1 MAWRWRKGKSVRPP
15 ENGFLRGCWL
25 MVNRYLG
32 HNVPI
37 QAAALAFYLL
47 FMIFPLTIFF
57 SALLGQLHL
66 DVTGLTHAAGEFL
79 PSEVVELLGMY
90 LQYVTDNPSLKLL
103 LFGLFFSIYFP
114 MRATNTL
121 MRAVRTAYR
130 LGPPKA
136 PIRHTLK
143 SLLYTVMLIV
153 TIVLTLV
160 LVSVGEAALDYAI
173 DHFGL
178 PVYMAS
184 LWQRLR
190 FPVMGL
196 VMYFA
201 LYFLYA
207 LPQDTHLRARDLY
220 PGVLA
225 ALLGWM
231 VTAYL
236 FSWYVENIASYSLFY
251 GSIGAVIV
259 LLIWLNFTAAILI
272 LGAELNGTL
281 IALRKDK
288 ALRRQERAG
297 ESAPA
302 APPSGETP

>member
-1 MAWRWRKGKSVRPP
+1 MAWRKGKSIRPP

-37 QAAALAFYLL
+37 QAAALAFYLM

-66 DVTGLTHAAGEFL
+66 DVTALTHAASDLL
-79 PSEVVELLGMY
+79 PGEVVDLLEMY
-90 LQYVTDNPSLKLL
+90 LSYVSENPSLKML

-114 MRATNTL
+114 MRATKTL
-121 MRAVRTAYR
+121 MQAVRTAYR

-143 SLLYTVMLIV
+143 SLIYTVMLIV
-153 TIVLTLV
+153 TIILMLV

-173 DHFGL
+173 AHFGL
-178 PVYMAS
+178 PVSMAA

-190 FPVMGL
+190 FPVMAL

-207 LPQDTHLRARDLY
+207 LPQDARLRARDLY

-231 VTAYL
+231 VTSYL
-236 FSWYVENIASYSLFY
+236 FSWYVENFASYSLFY

-259 LLIWLNFTAAILI
+259 LLVWLNFTAAILI
-272 LGAELNGTL
+272 MGAELNGIL
-281 IALRKDK
+281 SALRKDRT
-288 ALRRQERAG
+288 LRRQEQA
-297 ESAPA
+297 EKAAPA
-302 APPSGETP
+302 SPPSGKASER

>member
-1 MAWRWRKGKSVRPP
+1 MWDNTLPKNR
-15 ENGFLRGCWL
+15 FLRFCVL
-25 MVNRYLG
+25 MVHRCG
-32 HNVPI
+32 RHNVAM
-37 QAAALAFYLL
+37 QSAALAFYLL
-47 FMIFPLTIFF
+47 FMIFPFLIFI
-57 SALLGQLHL
+57 SALLGLL
-66 DVTGLTHAAGEFL
+66 DLNITGMMTVLSDFL
-79 PSEVVELLGMY
+79 PEEVVDLLRMY
-90 LQYVTDNPSLKLL
+90 FTYVTDNPSPQLMV
-103 LFGLFFSIYFP
+103 FGLVFSIYFP

-236 FSWYVENIASYSLFY
+236 FSWYVENFASYSLFY

-288 ALRRQERAG
+288 ALRRQEQ
-297 ESAPA
+297 APA
-302 APPSGETP
+302 RASAEDELSSGG

>member
-90 LQYVTDNPSLKLL
+90 LRYVTDNPSLKLM

-207 LPQDTHLRARDLY
+207 LPQDTRLRARDLY

-225 ALLGWM
+225 ALLSWM

-288 ALRRQERAG
+288 ALRRQEQ
-297 ESAPA
+297 APA
-302 APPSGETP
+302 RAPAEDELSSGG

>member
-1 MAWRWRKGKSVRPP
+1 
-15 ENGFLRGCWL
+15 
-25 MVNRYLG
+25 
-32 HNVPI
+32 
-37 QAAALAFYLL
+37 
-47 FMIFPLTIFF
+47 
-57 SALLGQLHL
+57 
-66 DVTGLTHAAGEFL
+66 
-79 PSEVVELLGMY
+79 MY
-90 LQYVTDNPSLKLL
+90 LRYVTDNPSLKLL

-288 ALRRQERAG
+288 ALRRQEQ
-297 ESAPA
+297 APA
-302 APPSGETP
+302 RAPAEDELSSGG

>member
-1 MAWRWRKGKSVRPP
+1 MWDNTLPKNR
-15 ENGFLRGCWL
+15 FLRFCVL
-25 MVNRYLG
+25 MAHRCG
-32 HNVPI
+32 RHNVAM
-37 QAAALAFYLL
+37 QSAALAFYLL
-47 FMIFPLTIFF
+47 FMIFPFLIFI
-57 SALLGQLHL
+57 SALLGLL
-66 DVTGLTHAAGEFL
+66 DLNITGMMSVLSDFL
-79 PSEVVELLGMY
+79 PEEVVDLLRMY
-90 LQYVTDNPSLKLL
+90 FTYVTDNPRPQLMV
-103 LFGLFFSIYFP
+103 FGLVFSIYFP

-153 TIVLTLV
+153 TIVLTRV

-190 FPVMGL
+190 FPVMAL

-207 LPQDTHLRARDLY
+207 LPQDTRLRARDLY

-236 FSWYVENIASYSLFY
+236 FSWYVENFASYSLFY

-281 IALRKDK
+281 IALRKDR
-288 ALRRQERAG
+288 ALRRQERTEKAK
-297 ESAPA
+297 APGKD
-302 APPSGETP
+302 PMSSGG

>member
-1 MAWRWRKGKSVRPP
+1 
-15 ENGFLRGCWL
+15 

-90 LQYVTDNPSLKLL
+90 LRYVTDNPSLKLL

-178 PVYMAS
+178 PVYMAA

-236 FSWYVENIASYSLFY
+236 FSWYVENFASYSLFY

-288 ALRRQERAG
+288 ALRRQEQ
-297 ESAPA
+297 APA
-302 APPSGETP
+302 RASAEDELSSGG

>member
-1 MAWRWRKGKSVRPP
+1 MWDNTLPKNR
-15 ENGFLRGCWL
+15 FLRFCVL
-25 MVNRYLG
+25 MAHRCG
-32 HNVPI
+32 RHNVAM
-37 QAAALAFYLL
+37 QSAALAFYLL
-47 FMIFPLTIFF
+47 FMIFPFLIFI
-57 SALLGQLHL
+57 SALLGLL
-66 DVTGLTHAAGEFL
+66 DLNITGMMSVLSDFL
-79 PSEVVELLGMY
+79 PEEVVDLLRMY
-90 LQYVTDNPSLKLL
+90 FTYVTDNPSPQLMV
-103 LFGLFFSIYFP
+103 FGLVFSIYFP

-236 FSWYVENIASYSLFY
+236 FSWYVENFASYSLFY

-288 ALRRQERAG
+288 ALRRQEQ
-297 ESAPA
+297 APA
-302 APPSGETP
+302 RASAEDELSSGG

>member
-1 MAWRWRKGKSVRPP
+1 MVLPKNRW
-15 ENGFLRGCWL
+15 LRGAYL
-25 MVNRYLG
+25 MTQRYLR
-32 HNVPI
+32 HNVGS
-37 QAAALAFYLL
+37 QSAALAFYLL
-47 FMIFPLTIFF
+47 FMIFPLLIFI
-57 SALLGQLHL
+57 SALLGLLQL
-66 DVTGLTHAAGEFL
+66 DVAAILDALVEFL
-79 PSEVVELLGMY
+79 PTEVVSIVGMY
-90 LQYVTDNPSLKLL
+90 LNYVGEDPSPQLL

-178 PVYMAS
+178 PVYMAA

-236 FSWYVENIASYSLFY
+236 FSWYVENFASYSLFY

-288 ALRRQERAG
+288 ALRRQEQ
-297 ESAPA
+297 APA
-302 APPSGETP
+302 RASAEDELSSGG